1 MNSVAPGR
9 LSAAAKR
16 TVLASFLGSTFEW
29 YDFVLYTTVS
39 TLVFNQV
46 FFPEQ
51 NAAVGTLSSL
61 VTVAIGYIARPLG
74 AVIFG
79 HFGDRVGRKK
89 LLVATMLIMGIPTL
103 IIGCLPGYAQIGVA
117 APILLMICRVLQGIG
132 LGGEYAGAA
141 LATIESVPESQRGF
155 YGAIPQLG
163 NPVGGALGTIFVLC
177 CTYFAGDELFAAWL
191 WRVPFLLSTV
201 LLVYALIVRVRM
213 EETGDFARLVKEN
226 KVEKSPV
233 QAVLRYH
240 WKALL
245 LGLGARASDA
255 ISGNVA
261 GTVVIAYVATYLHM
275 SNSIGLVATLVPT
288 LIAIPLMLITGKISD
303 RVGRK
308 RIFVFGMVLVALSML
323 PMFAMLNSKIV
334 PVMVLGVVM
343 MRTCNMMPF
352 AVQSAFLADI
362 FPVEVRY
369 TGVSLVYQVSAIIGG
384 LTPAACLAILIWS
397 DGNAYVLALILTV
410 VCALSAL
417 CGIAMRPS
425 VRRDTSSSTAYRRS
439 HHGA

>member
-1 MNSVAPGR
+1 MNTHTSGR
-9 LSAAAKR
+9 LSAAVRR
-16 TVLASFLGSTFEW
+16 TVWASFLGSTFEW
-29 YDFVLYTTVS
+29 YDFILYTTVS
-39 TLVFNQV
+39 TLVFNHV

-61 VTVAIGYIARPLG
+61 MTVAMGYITRPLG

-89 LLVATMLIMGIPTL
+89 LLVTTMLIMGIPTL
-103 IIGCLPGYAQIGVA
+103 VIGCLPGYAQIGVA
-117 APILLMICRVLQGIG
+117 APILLTICRLLQGVG

-141 LATIESVPESQRGF
+141 LATIESVPENQRGF

-163 NPVGGALGTIFVLC
+163 NPVGGAIGTILVLC
-177 CTYFAGDELFAAWL
+177 CTAFAGDEIFAAWL
-191 WRVPFLLSTV
+191 WRVPFLISGF
-201 LLVYALIVRVRM
+201 LLAYALYIRVHM
-213 EETGDFARLVKEN
+213 EETGDFAQLVKDN

-233 QAVLRYH
+233 KTVVCHH
-240 WKALL
+240 WKPLL

-275 SNSIGLVATLVPT
+275 ANSIGLIATLIPT

-308 RIFVFGMVLVALSML
+308 RIFTLGMFLVALSMF
-323 PMFAMLNSKIV
+323 PMFAMLNTQIV
-334 PVMVLGVVM
+334 PVMVLGVIVM
-343 MRTCNMMPF
+343 RICNMMPF

-384 LTPAACLAILIWS
+384 LTPPACLAILIWS
-397 DGNAYVLALILTV
+397 DGNAYVLALVLTV

-417 CGIAMRPS
+417 CGVAMKAEKRNPHPQIAS
-425 VRRDTSSSTAYRRS
+425 GT
-439 HHGA
+439 H